1 MDLFDPKPALDKHN
15 GEAYFDKVAGDVTS
29 PAQAGGLM
37 RSPFHFA
44 QYGKSGMW
52 VSELMPNLAKHVDN
66 ICMIRSMHTLH
77 SNHEP
82 ALFVT
87 HSGRTIQGRPSMGAW
102 TIFGLGTENQN
113 LPAYVVLDD
122 PLGLPVNGVQNWQ
135 AGFLPPIYQG
145 TRIRTNGSPILN
157 LQPDDAEPD
166 AFVQAGRHLLSRLDA
181 IHKRE
186 HPGRMELDGRIASY
200 ELAARLQLSAS
211 DALDISKESEVTRAM
226 YGIGQ
231 DATDSYGRRCLM
243 ARRLIE
249 RGVRFV
255 QLYINFQI
263 WDHHSQLETGMRYCS
278 ARTDQPVA
286 ALLEDLKQRGLLNDT
301 LVIWGGEFG
310 RMPISQIIGDPKD
323 AGRDHNPRA
332 FSIWMAGAGVKPGL
346 TYGAT
351 DEFGFAATEN
361 PVSVADWHATVLH
374 QLGLD
379 YQRLVYED
387 DGLKEK
393 LTSQYE
399 CRVVKEILA

>member
-37 RSPFHFA
+37 RSPFQFA
-44 QYGKSGMW
+44 QHGKSGMW
-52 VSELMPNLAKHVDN
+52 ISELMPNLAKHVDD
-66 ICMIRSMHTLH
+66 ICMIRSMNTLH

-82 ALFVT
+82 ALFVI
-87 HSGRTIQGRPSMGAW
+87 HSGRTIPGRPSMGAW
-102 TIFGLGTENQN
+102 MIFGLGTENQN

-145 TRIRTNGSPILN
+145 TRIRTHGSPILN
-157 LQPDDAEPD
+157 LRPDDPEPD
-166 AFVQAGRHLLSRLDA
+166 AFAQAGSHLLSRLDA
-181 IHKRE
+181 IHKRN
-186 HPGRMELDGRIASY
+186 HPGQMDLDGRIASY

-211 DALDISKESEVTRAM
+211 DALDISKESEPTRAM

-231 DATDSYGRRCLM
+231 EPTDSYGRRCLM

-263 WDHHSQLETGMRYCS
+263 WDHHSQLESGMRDCS

-286 ALLEDLKQRGLLNDT
+286 ALLEDLKQRGLMNDT

-332 FSIWMAGAGVKPGL
+332 FSVWMAGAGVKPGMV
-346 TYGAT
+346 YGST
-351 DEFGFAATEN
+351 DEFGFAAADN

-379 YQRLVYED
+379 YQRLVYEE